1 MEAEKK
7 FDNLSILIPA
17 AGNGERLGLGPKAML
32 LLKEKPLIQWVSNK
46 ALRLTDE
53 VIIAAPPELCKTIQD
68 LCPDCR
74 CIEGGESR
82 QESIG
87 LLLNC
92 ATRKWVLTA
101 DITRPF
107 TSLGLYSSVLSAAK
121 TTGAA
126 GAFITHDVAVAQLA
140 KGKIKQIIKSTET
153 GLFQAPQAFSR
164 QLLANV
170 YKQAEIHSWHEQS
183 TLELVIRAGYSVSP
197 VPGEKNNIKITTEID
212 WKLAQLLTEYLT

>member
-1 MEAEKK
+1 MDSERKI
-7 FDNLSILIPA
+7 DNLSIVIPA

-32 LLKEKPLIQWVSNK
+32 LLQEKPLVQWVSNK

-53 VIIAAPPELCKTIQD
+53 VIIATPPGLCNTIQER
-68 LCPDCR
+68 CPDSR

-82 QESIG
+82 QESVG
-87 LLLNC
+87 LLLEC
-92 ATRKWVLTA
+92 ATREWVLTA

-107 TSLGLYSSVLSAAK
+107 TSLDLYDSVLTAAK

-126 GAFITHDVAVAQLA
+126 GAFMAHEVAVAQLA
-140 KGKIKQIIKSTET
+140 NGKIKQIIKSEET

-164 QLLANV
+164 QLLVDV
-170 YKQAEIHSWHEQS
+170 YKQAEIHRWQEQS
-183 TLELVIRAGYSVSP
+183 TLELVLRAGYSATP
-197 VPGEKNNIKITTEID
+197 VPGEKNNIKITSEID